1 MTGLA
6 LRICS
11 RMERYSTVPTAAAAS
26 IGVKTW
32 SYTKAKGVEI
42 WSESV
47 QQKTLRA
54 VDEQNIYIY
63 IRVLRCRSVVDL
75 SCTTKSFLAV
85 EFKHYIYGVVA
96 Y

>member
-32 SYTKAKGVEI
+32 LYTKAKGVEI

-63 IRVLRCRSVVDL
+63 ILYIRVLRCRSFVDL

-85 EFKHYIYGVVA
+85 EFKHYMV
-96 Y
+96 

>member
-32 SYTKAKGVEI
+32 LYTKAKGVEI

-63 IRVLRCRSVVDL
+63 I
-75 SCTTKSFLAV
+75 
-85 EFKHYIYGVVA
+85 IYQSLKMSIFR
-96 Y
+96 